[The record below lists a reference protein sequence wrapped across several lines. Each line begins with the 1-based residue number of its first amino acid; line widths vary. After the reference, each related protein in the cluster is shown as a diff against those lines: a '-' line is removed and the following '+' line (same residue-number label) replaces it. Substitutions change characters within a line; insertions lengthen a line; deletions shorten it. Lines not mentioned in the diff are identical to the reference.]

1 MHLQEELGSV
11 SLASNVRVH
20 VVLANITAIK
30 ETLKTQ
36 FVLTKKKQKTKKNW
50 KTGKLLEFL
59 PVRWF
64 RMKWQDKLERETP
77 ILFGADSQAFSGV
90 INTIKQSELTGLFFI

>member
-1 MHLQEELGSV
+1 MHLQEELGSI

-36 FVLTKKKQKTKKNW
+36 FVLTKKKKNLENW
-50 KTGKLLEFL
+50 KTSSRISPCKVVSDEMAG
-59 PVRWF
+59 
-64 RMKWQDKLERETP
+64 
-77 ILFGADSQAFSGV
+77 
-90 INTIKQSELTGLFFI
+90 